1 MTYAKAIVIGAG
13 VLAGAIGLSAPAAT
27 GEGGARF
34 AIASDGAGA
43 GAWRLDTRTG
53 RMVWCNTETPKT
65 EIPKAG
71 TDESLTVLRG
81 SGGRR
86 VVCYDAD
93 GKVDVT
99 LF

>member
-65 EIPKAG
+65 EAG
-71 TDESLTVLRG
+71 EGITVLRG

-93 GKVDVT
+93 GKVDVR